1 MELEDYIR
9 QMDTMMENYT
19 TGTSTY
25 PLTSNEVIL
34 TRDVSNYTTLTQDM
48 LTNLMDSMTIS
59 TTFEPN
65 WVMYTGTQGYRQF
78 QNHMSITRRSY
89 SVTGGSWGGSIS
101 QIPYKN
107 YTVSENLT
115 KNKNQREF
123 VITTRS
129 GRKISKIVNKNMIEK
144 ERADLYKGRVIGYK
158 EYWENV

>member
-34 TRDVSNYTTLTQDM
+34 TTT
-48 LTNLMDSMTIS
+48 S
-59 TTFEPN
+59 EPN
-65 WVMYTGTQGYRQF
+65 WVMYTQGYRHF
-78 QNHMSITRRSY
+78 QEQMERTVFFGTPNYQSPI
-89 SVTGGSWGGSIS
+89 
-101 QIPYKN
+101 QNFYKN
-107 YTVSENLT
+107 YSVREVSF
-115 KNKNQREF
+115 KNRTEF
-123 VITTRS
+123 IVTTRS

-158 EYWENV
+158 EYWENI

>member
-1 MELEDYIR
+1 
-9 QMDTMMENYT
+9 MENYT

-25 PLTSNEVIL
+25 PLTI
-34 TRDVSNYTTLTQDM
+34 TT
-48 LTNLMDSMTIS
+48 S
-59 TTFEPN
+59 EPN

-78 QNHMSITRRSY
+78 QNHMSITRRSYSVTGGPSY

-144 ERADLYKGRVIGYK
+144 ERADLIKGRVIGYK
-158 EYWENV
+158 EYWENI

>member
-9 QMDTMMENYT
+9 QMDIIMENYT

-65 WVMYTGTQGYRQF
+65 WLMYTGTQGYRHF
-78 QNHMSITRRSY
+78 QEQMERTVFFGTPNYQSPI
-89 SVTGGSWGGSIS
+89 
-101 QIPYKN
+101 QNFYKN
-107 YTVSENLT
+107 YSVREVSF
-115 KNKNQREF
+115 KNRTEF
-123 VITTRS
+123 IVTTRS